1 MENLRPDRVV
11 IAASGIESHQ
21 ELLDL
26 VGQKLGGI
34 PKPAAPFQRAESVYQ
49 GGEVRSLNDN
59 DDTQIS
65 LVFQGAH
72 YKSED
77 FYALKVAEVVLGQS
91 RLGAWAGKDVAVD
104 RAVALQSNFSDSGLF
119 GLQAAVASDAA
130 QRGLDGMV
138 NVIKGMNQVNKAE
151 LNQAKAVL
159 MNSLLTH
166 LDRSADRLEEA
177 AKNVN
182 IFNQV

>member
-1 MENLRPDRVV
+1 M
-11 IAASGIESHQ
+11 
-21 ELLDL
+21 
-26 VGQKLGGI
+26 
-34 PKPAAPFQRAESVYQ
+34 
-49 GGEVRSLNDN
+49 
-59 DDTQIS
+59 
-65 LVFQGAH
+65 
-72 YKSED
+72 
-77 FYALKVAEVVLGQS
+77 
-91 RLGAWAGKDVAVD
+91 GAWAGKDVAVD

-138 NVIKGMNQVNKAE
+138 NVIKGMNKVDKVE